1 MAKKHKATK
10 LGGELIR
17 NAEETLEVER
27 YWCLAGRP
35 VPRIPPKDYHYVA
48 ELAQLQFEL
57 IKLQE
62 WVRLHSLR
70 VCVLFEGRDAAG
82 KGGVIKRII
91 QSLNP
96 RICRIVAL
104 GTPTD
109 RVNGISSAT

>member
-27 YWCLAGRP
+27 YWSLADRP

-62 WVRLHSLR
+62 WVRLHGLR
-70 VCVLFEGRDAAG
+70 VCVLFEGARR
-82 KGGVIKRII
+82 GG
-91 QSLNP
+91 
-96 RICRIVAL
+96 
-104 GTPTD
+104 
-109 RVNGISSAT
+109 